1 MASKSG
7 RRKSGRG
14 ARSRGAA
21 PTSSPR
27 RNQVGAST
35 SAQADRHDSVTS
47 ARDRMPARRTLFDLL
62 LLAVSALLFTF
73 SFPHFL
79 SDAGWWP
86 LAYVAIAPAVYVVN
100 KSGLLRAALYGL
112 VYGLVSYMLHNY
124 WIGSFHVLAILIVP
138 LIYGVYYVVLFPLLQ
153 LAKRFFPRNGYLVQ
167 TAIWVGYEYLRTLGF
182 LGYAYGILGYS
193 QYRIPALVRFS
204 SVPGVLGVSLL
215 VVLPSMLL
223 ATIFLSVKVDDLS
236 GTVRQAFLRYRIDF
250 GAYAVA
256 LAAALLVGGVV
267 LRTDYSGS
275 RNWRVALVQQN
286 VDPHQGGL
294 AAYEES
300 LRRSIRQ
307 SEAALAEDD
316 SIETVIWSETSFV
329 PPIGYHSQFRENP
342 DTLALVNRIRAFMAE
357 QTVPYIIGNSDAR
370 RERQEDGTVSRVD
383 YNATLLF
390 EEGEIVETYRKV
402 HLVPFTENFPYDGML
417 FGWMRDILLEF
428 DTHFWGEGTEYTVF
442 ETSDGVRFSTPICFE
457 DTFGYLSRE
466 FVREGA
472 EVIVNLTNDRWANSV
487 SAAMQHFAM
496 SVFRAGENRRTMVR
510 GTNGG
515 ITAVVDPNG
524 VITAIDEPLVES
536 YLIAD
541 APVYTDSQTV
551 YTRFGDWFAVIVL
564 AGAAIAMIFG
574 AVRDGRRR

>member
-1 MASKSG
+1 MAAKSG
-7 RRKSGRG
+7 KRKGRPG
-14 ARSRGAA
+14 ARSQGARSG
-21 PTSSPR
+21 SSVPAH
-27 RNQVGAST
+27 G
-35 SAQADRHDSVTS
+35 DRQRPVTTAAKRAAGRS
-47 ARDRMPARRTLFDLL
+47 TLFDLL
-62 LLAVSALLFTF
+62 LLAASALLFTF

-79 SDAGWWP
+79 GSSGWWP
-86 LAYVAIAPAVYVVN
+86 LAYGAIAPAVYIVN
-100 KSGLLRAALYGL
+100 RSSLRRAAVYGL
-112 VYGLVSYMLHNY
+112 AYGLVSYMLHNY

-138 LIYGVYYVVLFPLLQ
+138 LIYGVYYLVLFPLLR

-204 SVPGVLGVSLL
+204 SVTGVWGVSLL

-223 ATIFLSVKVDDLS
+223 ATILLSVKAEDLS
-236 GTVRQAFLRYRIDF
+236 GTLRRALQRYRIDL
-250 GAYAVA
+250 GAYA
-256 LAAALLVGGVV
+256 AALVAALIVGGIA
-267 LRTDYSGS
+267 LRTDYSES
-275 RNWRVALVQQN
+275 RMWRVALVQQD

-307 SEAALAEDD
+307 SEAALAEDN
-316 SIETVIWSETSFV
+316 SIEAVIWSETSFV

-370 RERQEDGTVSRVD
+370 RERQADGSVSRVD

-390 EEGEIVETYRKV
+390 DEGRIVRTYRKV
-402 HLVPFTENFPYDGML
+402 HLVPFTEHFPYDGIFL
-417 FGWMRDILLEF
+417 GWMRNILLEF

-442 ETSDGVRFSTPICFE
+442 ETSDGVRFATPICFE

-524 VITAIDEPLVES
+524 VIKAIDEPLVES

-541 APVYTDSQTV
+541 APVYTASETI
-551 YTRFGDWFAVIVL
+551 YTRFGDWFAFVVL
-564 AGAAIAMIFG
+564 AGAAVSMVIG
-574 AVRDGRRR
+574 AVIDGRRR

>member
-1 MASKSG
+1 MS
-7 RRKSGRG
+7 
-14 ARSRGAA
+14 
-21 PTSSPR
+21 
-27 RNQVGAST
+27 
-35 SAQADRHDSVTS
+35 DRS
-47 ARDRMPARRTLFDLL
+47 ARVARPESANGERPESAVAGQKRRSVRRTLFDLA
-62 LLAVSALLFTF
+62 LLAGSALLFTF

-86 LAYVAIAPAVYVVN
+86 LAYVAIAPAIYVVN
-100 KSGLLRAALYGL
+100 RSGLLRAALYGL

-138 LIYGVYYVVLFPLLQ
+138 LIYGVYYVVLFPLLH
-153 LAKRFFPRNGYLVQ
+153 LAKRFFPRNGYLAQ
-167 TAIWVGYEYLRTLGF
+167 TAVWIGYEYLRSLGF
-182 LGYAYGILGYS
+182 LGYTYGILGYS

-204 SVPGVLGVSLL
+204 SVTGVWGVSLL

-223 ATIFLSVKVDDLS
+223 ATILLSARAGDLA
-236 GTVRQAFLRYRIDF
+236 GTLRGAVQRYRIDI
-250 GAYAVA
+250 GAYVIA
-256 LAAALLVGGVV
+256 LTAALLVGGIA
-267 LRTDYSGS
+267 LRTDYSDS

-316 SIETVIWSETSFV
+316 SIEAVIWSETSFV

-342 DTLALVNRIRAFMAE
+342 DTLALVNRIRAFME
-357 QTVPYIIGNSDAR
+357 RQTVPYIIGNSDAR
-370 RERQEDGTVSRVD
+370 RERQEDGSVSRVD

-390 EEGEIVETYRKV
+390 EEGRIVETYRKV
-402 HLVPFTENFPYDGML
+402 HLVPFTEYFPYDGVL
-417 FGWMRDILLEF
+417 LGWMRDMLLDF
-428 DTHFWGEGTEYTVF
+428 DTHFWGKGTEYTVF
-442 ETSDGVRFSTPICFE
+442 ETSDGVRYSTPICFE
-457 DTFGYLSRE
+457 DTFGYLSRR

-496 SVFRAGENRRTMVR
+496 AVFRAGENRRTMVR

-524 VITAIDEPLVES
+524 VITAMDEPLVES
-536 YLIAD
+536 YMIAD
-541 APVYTDSQTV
+541 APVYTESRTL
-551 YTRFGDWFAVIVL
+551 YTRFGDWFAVLTV
-564 AGAAIAMIFG
+564 AVAAIAMVFG
-574 AVRDGRRR
+574 AVRDGRRH